1 MRKLFRHLQA
11 GIVAAFGAAFLAGS
25 VAHADSVITGFSRDR
40 APLMS
45 VIGIYGSDLGSA
57 QGSNYV
63 LVGGRGVPILAW
75 SNTVILFLLNPLA
88 WNQTPLALDTAY
100 PVQVVKRADGK
111 TSNSVNLTIT
121 SEPAFVNPPGP
132 ALPAPSDQ
140 PSITGFQVPEFCIN
154 KDQMI
159 AIYGSGFGQ
168 TQSGFV
174 TATIP
179 FLDSQGH
186 PFTQEFALPVLLWS
200 ENALDV
206 LFQAPAGA
214 QLGTY
219 TLTVHRNNG
228 KTATRTFTVVNCPP

>member
-11 GIVAAFGAAFLAGS
+11 GVVTTLGAAFLAAG
-25 VAHADSVITGFSRDR
+25 VAHADPVITGLSRDR

-45 VIGIYGSDLGSA
+45 VIGIYGTDLGEA

-63 LVGGRGVPILAW
+63 LVGGHGMPILAW
-75 SNTVILFLLNPLA
+75 SSTVILFLLNPQA
-88 WNQTPLALDTAY
+88 WNQDPLALDTAY

-121 SEPAFVNPPGP
+121 SEPPFVNPPGP
-132 ALPAPSDQ
+132 AVAAPPDQ
-140 PSITGFQVPEFCIN
+140 PSINGFQATEFCVN
-154 KDQMI
+154 RDQVI
-159 AIYGSGFGQ
+159 TIYGAGFAQSLSGYV
-168 TQSGFV
+168 SV
-174 TATIP
+174 TIP

-206 LFQAPAGA
+206 LFRAPAGA

-228 KTATRTFTVVNCPP
+228 KSASKAFTVVNCTP